1 MIDIRQPNITAATEK
16 DQLLQMRSY
25 LYQLSQQ
32 LQWAFNSISSPGE
45 QIQSTVYRNTASGGG
60 NAIDAPKT
68 FAALKGLIIKSADI
82 VESYYEQ
89 INKRLTGIYVAQ
101 SDFGTYTEETANEI
115 NANSEGIEQLFSNNR
130 TIQVT
135 IDRLGTTADDLNG
148 TVSGLE
154 QNANHLAGTVDGI
167 SNRTAAISDAV
178 DKLYAASVQT
188 NAYIKTGLL
197 YENPDGTAVYGLEI
211 GQTNDVNGVNIFSK
225 FARFSADRLSFY
237 DRNDTE
243 VAYISDYKLYIT
255 NAEITGSLT
264 LANKFKI
271 YYRGGLA
278 FQWIGG

>member
-1 MIDIRQPNITAATEK
+1 MIDIRQPNITAATERE
-16 DQLLQMRSY
+16 QLLQMRSY

-32 LQWAFNSISSPGE
+32 LQWAFSSISSPGE
-45 QIQSTVYRNTASGGG
+45 QMQSTVHRHTDSGG
-60 NAIDAPKT
+60 NSIDAPKT

-82 VESYYEQ
+82 VDAYYEQ
-89 INKRLTGIYVAQ
+89 INKKLTGLYVAQ
-101 SDFGTYTEETANEI
+101 SDFGVYAEETSNEI
-115 NANSEGIEQLFSNNR
+115 NANSDGIEQLFSNNR

-135 IDRLGTTADDLNG
+135 VDRLWTAADDLNG
-148 TVSGLE
+148 TVASLE
-154 QNANHLAGTVDGI
+154 QNAQNLAGTVDGI
-167 SNRTAAISDAV
+167 SNRATEISNAV
-178 DKLYAASVQT
+178 DKLYAASIQT

-197 YENPDGTAVYGLEI
+197 YENPDGTPVYGLEI
-211 GQTNDVNGVNIFSK
+211 GQSNNVNGQTVFSK

-255 NAEITGSLT
+255 NAEITGALA

-271 YYRGGLA
+271 YYNNGLA